1 MTTTRQITLPI
12 IGLDCMDC
20 ARTLEGGLAQLG
32 GVQRA
37 ELNFSTANFTVQ
49 YDAQQVSPVDIIA
62 RIREL
67 GYDVALGDELVF
79 QLEGLDCADCAAKL
93 EQAIAALPNV
103 IGARVNFATAQMHV
117 RGIASQDLPQMIAQR
132 ANELGYAARLPS
144 PVAGQPKAAQR
155 TWRDYLLQRA
165 RLVLTA
171 ASGLFWL
178 TAIVLH
184 LAGAAAPVAI
194 VAYAL
199 AILSGGYYVAKS
211 GWAAFRTTHSLDMN
225 ALMSIA
231 AIGAMAIGEWAE
243 GATAIFLFSLG
254 NTLESLTM
262 DRARQAIRKLVELSP
277 KEATRVHGDHRDR
290 VLVEQLQVG
299 DLIEVKPGER
309 VPMDGVIESGV
320 STLNQA
326 PITGEAAPVDA
337 RPGSPVYA
345 GSING
350 NGALLIRVTKIA
362 RDNTLARIVQMV
374 QEAQTRRAPAQRFV
388 DTFAKYYTPAVIV
401 LAAAIAIVP
410 PLAFHAPFFTWFY
423 RALVLLVIACPCA
436 LVISTPVAIV
446 SAISNAAHHGV
457 LIKGGMYLEALG
469 HIRAVAFD
477 KTGTLTEGKLAVMNV
492 EPVNA
497 QTAPNTAVSPSATNS
512 NPIAD
517 DILALAAS
525 IEAHS
530 QHPVG
535 QAIYEEARQ
544 RRLVLTSVADYQE
557 LTGLGGQARI
567 NGQTYYIGSHS
578 LFCARV
584 PHAEQICQ
592 RVNELEA
599 EGKTAVLVG
608 TEDNVLGIIAVAD
621 RVREVSAEVV
631 RKLHLLGIERIVLLS
646 GDNERTAQA
655 IAKTV
660 GIHQV
665 QANLLPQDKVQAV
678 ERLLTEHGSVA
689 MVGDGV
695 NDAPAMARATVGIA
709 MGAAGSD
716 AALET
721 ADIVLMSDDLQRIPY
736 VIRLGRRTMQN
747 IQQNIALSLLIK
759 GLFLALSLV
768 GLATLW
774 MAVFADV
781 GTSLIVTFNG
791 LRLLRDSG

>member
-1 MTTTRQITLPI
+1 MTTTQQITLPI

-20 ARTLEGGLAQLG
+20 ARTLEGGVAQLG

-49 YDAQQVSPVDIIA
+49 YDAQRVSPVDIIA

-67 GYDVALGDELVF
+67 GYEVALGDELVF
-79 QLEGLDCADCAAKL
+79 HLEGLDCADCAAKL

-103 IGARVNFATAQMHV
+103 IDARVNFATARMHV

-132 ANELGYAARLPS
+132 ANELGYVARLPS
-144 PVAGQPKAAQR
+144 PAAGQPKAAQR
-155 TWRDYLLQRA
+155 TWRDYLFQRA

-171 ASGLFWL
+171 TSGLFWL
-178 TAIVLH
+178 AAIVLR
-184 LAGAAAPVAI
+184 LAGAAEPVAI

-211 GWAAFRTTHSLDMN
+211 GWAAFRTTRSLDMN

-309 VPMDGVIESGV
+309 VPMDGFIESGV

-350 NGALLIRVTKIA
+350 NGALLIRVTKLA

-388 DTFAKYYTPAVIV
+388 DTFAKYHTPAVIA

-410 PLAFHAPFFTWFY
+410 PLAFRAPFFTWFY

-469 HIRAVAFD
+469 RICAVAFD
-477 KTGTLTEGKLAVMNV
+477 KTGTLTEGKMAVMNV

-497 QTAPNTAVSPSATNS
+497 HTAPNTAVSPPATNS
-512 NPIAD
+512 NLTAD
-517 DILALAAS
+517 EILALAAS

-535 QAIYEEARQ
+535 QAIYEEAR
-544 RRLVLTSVADYQE
+544 RRKLVLTSVADYQE
-557 LTGLGGQARI
+557 LTGLGGPARI
-567 NGQTYYIGSHS
+567 NGQNY
-578 LFCARV
+578 
-584 PHAEQICQ
+584 
-592 RVNELEA
+592 
-599 EGKTAVLVG
+599 
-608 TEDNVLGIIAVAD
+608 
-621 RVREVSAEVV
+621 
-631 RKLHLLGIERIVLLS
+631 
-646 GDNERTAQA
+646 
-655 IAKTV
+655 
-660 GIHQV
+660 
-665 QANLLPQDKVQAV
+665 
-678 ERLLTEHGSVA
+678 
-689 MVGDGV
+689 
-695 NDAPAMARATVGIA
+695 
-709 MGAAGSD
+709 
-716 AALET
+716 
-721 ADIVLMSDDLQRIPY
+721 
-736 VIRLGRRTMQN
+736 
-747 IQQNIALSLLIK
+747 
-759 GLFLALSLV
+759 
-768 GLATLW
+768 
-774 MAVFADV
+774 
-781 GTSLIVTFNG
+781 
-791 LRLLRDSG
+791 